1 MKLQIAILFAA
12 FCLTAVGQVPDYVPA
27 DGLVAWYPF
36 NGNAAD
42 ESGNGNDGVGVEV
55 EAVEDRFGHSN
66 AAFFFSSAGCQ
77 PRVDAQIDMTSV
89 QSEMT
94 FSFWMSRSG
103 DGCISPRILEILGSD
118 GAYLQASVSDNSLS
132 FGFDGGI
139 GAPEPIQS
147 NTWYHMLIT
156 IDDTGFCAFYQNGA
170 LVDSGVI
177 TPTGIPMD
185 VSKLNGD
192 IAIGRMNHSAWDAF
206 RGVIDDVALWNRV
219 LHPGE
224 IQALYN
230 SEAVS
235 EVPEYVSNDGL
246 VAWYSFDSNLDDSG
260 PNNHDGQS
268 DSFGFGEDAV
278 GEAESSLR
286 LELGEFVSLGMEDKL
301 LNNGEDT
308 LSISFWSKPDQ
319 GAFTTVSKYVN
330 FEPEQ
335 SSWMVFDI
343 ESSGV
348 RALGNGFDGNDVT
361 WFSNC
366 PNVTSEWSHVTAIY
380 TPGKV
385 SLWING
391 EFTCE
396 TNVPISNVTDA
407 QPILVG
413 RSNCDGDNCNDASGL
428 IDNLGF
434 WDRALTLEEI
444 QALFDTEP
452 IEQASQYVPDSVLV
466 SEGWTLVLE
475 REGHQYWLFDEDR
488 EWEEARAMCE
498 ALGAYLYWPNSL
510 EEHEAVWESVPKG
523 NDDIHYW
530 TAIHQDFSVVD
541 CSDPNGGWAGPN
553 GEPQTFFLWEQ
564 YEPSDANNKESVVQ
578 FEWDSQG
585 IQWND
590 APGQACDDGNNC
602 ACRFSRV
609 ILERANDLG
618 CTDAS
623 ACNYDEAAS
632 LDDGSCDYSCCP
644 GPGCCHAGTV
654 WDVALQ
660 QCVVA
665 EPAYLNEPGEA
676 AVLNPCYFDSD
687 DDGLVDVNDLMN
699 LLTVYNL
706 ACGDAPETTASW
718 QCGDPLEYQGYDY
731 ATVQIGTQ
739 CWFAEN
745 ARYMPEVAPAA
756 QAKSTPEAPLAFVY
770 GYQGT
775 DTLSAQAEENYQIF
789 GALYNFE
796 AVSSWNLCPSGW
808 HVPSDEDWFV
818 LDEFIGL
825 PFDDVVV
832 VGWRGTQEGA
842 SLKSEYAW
850 DGTDDWGFNALPGGR
865 VNLRQ
870 WSSEASYFGD
880 IGQLAH
886 FWTSGSVVAPEI
898 DGWGEIQAF
907 NRYLNGDEDRYGRGD
922 YALGFGMSVRCVKDS
937 E

>member
-1 MKLQIAILFAA
+1 MMNHLFTLLLAA
-12 FCLTAVGQVPDYVPA
+12 FCLTAVGQVPNYVPT
-27 DGLVAWYPF
+27 DGLIGWWPL
-36 NGNAAD
+36 NGNATD
-42 ESGNGNDGVGVEV
+42 ESGNGHDGDSSGPVPVEDRYGNDSGALEFDDGDFISLPTLTEHIPALSVAFWLKLDDYASGESPVGYNHFFNKWTDGSDDIAFVMSANTTGLYLYSGSTLYQSDVLPSLGEWQHVAFVIAPPYAAIYLDGTVVQTFENVNAMGQVPEQFMQIGGNGNIPGYNSVDGSMDEVGLWNRALTAEEV
-55 EAVEDRFGHSN
+55 EA
-66 AAFFFSSAGCQ
+66 
-77 PRVDAQIDMTSV
+77 IY
-89 QSEMT
+89 QSE
-94 FSFWMSRSG
+94 
-103 DGCISPRILEILGSD
+103 P
-118 GAYLQASVSDNSLS
+118 
-132 FGFDGGI
+132 
-139 GAPEPIQS
+139 
-147 NTWYHMLIT
+147 
-156 IDDTGFCAFYQNGA
+156 
-170 LVDSGVI
+170 
-177 TPTGIPMD
+177 
-185 VSKLNGD
+185 
-192 IAIGRMNHSAWDAF
+192 
-206 RGVIDDVALWNRV
+206 
-219 LHPGE
+219 
-224 IQALYN
+224 
-230 SEAVS
+230 VS

-246 VAWYSFDSNLDDSG
+246 VAWYSFDSNLDDAG

-348 RALGNGFDGNDVT
+348 RALGNGFDLNDVS

-366 PNVTSEWSHVTAIY
+366 PNVTSGWSHVAAIY
-380 TPGKV
+380 TPGTV

-434 WDRALTLEEI
+434 WDRALTPEEI

-466 SEGWTLVLE
+466 SEGWSLVLE
-475 REGHQYWLFDEDR
+475 REGQQYWLFDEDR

-530 TAIHQDFSVVD
+530 TAIHQDFSTVE
-541 CSDPNGGWAGPN
+541 CSDPNGGWSGPN
-553 GEPQTFFLWEQ
+553 GEPQTFFLWAPG
-564 YEPSDANNKESVVQ
+564 EPSDANNKESVVQ
-578 FEWDSQG
+578 FEWDIQG
-585 IQWND
+585 NQWND

-706 ACGDAPETTASW
+706 ASGNAPETTASW

-731 ATVQIGTQ
+731 ETVQIGEQ

-745 ARYMPEVAPAA
+745 ARYLPFVSPSDLGWEDDGGAHAYVAGYEGTSVEE
-756 QAKSTPEAPLAFVY
+756 AKTQSEYAEY
-770 GYQGT
+770 GT
-775 DTLSAQAEENYQIF
+775 
-789 GALYNFE
+789 LYNF
-796 AVSSWNLCPSGW
+796 VSVQESLMCPQGW
-808 HVPSDEDWFV
+808 HVPSLSEWDV
-818 LDEFIGL
+818 LKGSIGISS
-825 PFDDVVV
+825 
-832 VGWRGTQEGA
+832 A
-842 SLKSEYAW
+842 YKLKSAPPVW
-850 DGTDDWGFNALPGGR
+850 DGTNELGFNAIR
-865 VNLRQ
+865 VPVRTSNG
-870 WSSEASYFGD
+870 SFTDYSKAD
-880 IGQLAH
+880 
-886 FWTSGSVVAPEI
+886 FWTSTSIEESDNAWGQELNTGDDTFTDDPNGKGSGNPI
-898 DGWGEIQAF
+898 
-907 NRYLNGDEDRYGRGD
+907 
-922 YALGFGMSVRCVKDS
+922 RCIKDT

>member
-1 MKLQIAILFAA
+1 MKRLIFLTLSTLCAATFA
-12 FCLTAVGQVPDYVPA
+12 QVPDYVPTE
-27 DGLVAWYPF
+27 GLVGWWHMD
-36 NGNAAD
+36 GNAAD
-42 ESGNGNDGVGVEV
+42 ASGNGHDGDSSGPVPVEDRHGNDSGALEFDDGDFISLPTLTEHIPELSVAFWLKLDDYASAESSVGYNHFFNKWTDGSDDIAFVMSANTTGLYLYSGSTPYQSDVLTSLGEWQHVAFVIAPPYAAIYLDGTVVQTFENVNAMGQLPEQFMQIGGNGNIPGYNSVDGSMDELGLWNRALTSEEV
-55 EAVEDRFGHSN
+55 EAMYHS
-66 AAFFFSSAGCQ
+66 
-77 PRVDAQIDMTSV
+77 
-89 QSEMT
+89 
-94 FSFWMSRSG
+94 
-103 DGCISPRILEILGSD
+103 
-118 GAYLQASVSDNSLS
+118 
-132 FGFDGGI
+132 
-139 GAPEPIQS
+139 EP
-147 NTWYHMLIT
+147 
-156 IDDTGFCAFYQNGA
+156 
-170 LVDSGVI
+170 
-177 TPTGIPMD
+177 
-185 VSKLNGD
+185 
-192 IAIGRMNHSAWDAF
+192 
-206 RGVIDDVALWNRV
+206 
-219 LHPGE
+219 
-224 IQALYN
+224 
-230 SEAVS
+230 VS

-246 VAWYSFDSNLDDSG
+246 VAWYSFDSNLDDAG

-278 GEAESSLR
+278 GQDESSLR

-301 LNNGEDT
+301 LNNGQDT
-308 LSISFWSKPDQ
+308 LSISFWSKPDE
-319 GAFTTVSKYVN
+319 GGLTTVSKYVN

-335 SSWMVFDI
+335 CSWMVFDI

-366 PNVTSEWSHVTAIY
+366 PNVTSEWSHVAAIY
-380 TPGKV
+380 TPGTV

-396 TNVPISNVTDA
+396 TSVPNSNVTDP

-434 WDRALTLEEI
+434 WDRALTPEEI
-444 QALFDTEP
+444 QALYDTEP
-452 IEQASQYVPDSVLV
+452 IEQTSQYVPDSVLV
-466 SEGWTLVLE
+466 SEGWSLVLE

-488 EWEEARAMCE
+488 EWEDARMMCE
-498 ALGAYLYWPNSL
+498 ELGAYLYWPNSM
-510 EEHEAVWESVPKG
+510 EEHQAVWESVPRG

-530 TAIHQDFSVVD
+530 TAIHQDFSMVD

-553 GEPQTFFLWEQ
+553 GEPQTFFLWAPE
-564 YEPSDANNKESVVQ
+564 EPSDANNKESVVQ
-578 FEWDSQG
+578 FEWDIQG

-609 ILERANDLG
+609 ILERANDQG

-623 ACNYDEAAS
+623 ACNYNELAS

-706 ACGDAPETTASW
+706 ACGDAPDTTASW

-739 CWFAEN
+739 CWFSEN

-898 DGWGEIQAF
+898 DGYGEIQAF

-922 YALGFGMSVRCVKDS
+922 YALGFGMSVRCLKNA

>member
-1 MKLQIAILFAA
+1 MKLSIAILFAA

-42 ESGNGNDGVGVEV
+42 ESGNGNDGVGVDV

-66 AAFFFSSAGCQ
+66 AALFFSSAGCQ

-219 LHPGE
+219 LTPGE

-246 VAWYSFDSNLDDSG
+246 VAWYSFDSNLDDAG

-301 LNNGEDT
+301 LNNGQDT

-348 RALGNGFDGNDVT
+348 RALGNGFDGNDET

-366 PNVTSEWSHVTAIY
+366 PNVTSGWSHVAAIY
-380 TPGKV
+380 TPGTM

-396 TNVPISNVTDA
+396 SSVPISNVTSP

-434 WDRALTLEEI
+434 WDRALTPEEI
-444 QALFDTEP
+444 QALYDTQP
-452 IEQASQYVPDSVLV
+452 FEQSSQYVPDSVLV
-466 SEGWTLVLE
+466 SEGWSLVLE

-488 EWEEARAMCE
+488 EWEDARMMCE
-498 ALGAYLYWPNSL
+498 ELGAYLYWPNSM
-510 EEHEAVWESVPKG
+510 EEHQAVWESVLRG

-530 TAIHQDFSVVD
+530 TAIHQDFSTVD

-553 GEPQTFFLWEQ
+553 GEPQTFFLWAPG
-564 YEPSDANNKESVVQ
+564 EPSDANNKESVVQ
-578 FEWDSQG
+578 FEWDIQG
-585 IQWND
+585 NQWND

-609 ILERANDLG
+609 ILERANEQG
-618 CTDAS
+618 CTDAA
-623 ACNYDEAAS
+623 ACNYNESAS

-731 ATVQIGTQ
+731 ATVQIGEQ

-745 ARYMPEVAPAA
+745 LRAENDRDGGAIESIVDDGEWTSTSSGAWCSPGPEHWAA
-756 QAKSTPEAPLAFVY
+756 
-770 GYQGT
+770 
-775 DTLSAQAEENYQIF
+775 F
-789 GALYNFE
+789 GLLYNGH
-796 AVSSWNLCPSGW
+796 AVLMETGLCPSGW
-808 HVPSDEDWFV
+808 GVPTREEWQSLSDLAGGEAV
-818 LDEFIGL
+818 AGL
-825 PFDDVVV
+825 
-832 VGWRGTQEGA
+832 A
-842 SLKSEYAW
+842 LKS
-850 DGTDDWGFNALPGGR
+850 
-865 VNLRQ
+865 
-870 WSSEASYFGD
+870 SSG
-880 IGQLAH
+880 
-886 FWTSGSVVAPEI
+886 WPI
-898 DGWGEIQAF
+898 DS
-907 NRYLNGDEDRYGRGD
+907 NGND
-922 YALGFGMSVRCVKDS
+922 ALGFTGLPAGTRNHDTGLFAEVGTHAYFHSSTSSGSEQAWRQKLFPDANNLGGSNRNLNHGFSVRCLKNA

>member
-1 MKLQIAILFAA
+1 MKRLLFLMLSTLCAA
-12 FCLTAVGQVPDYVPA
+12 SFAQVPDYVPT
-27 DGLVAWYPF
+27 DGLVGWWSMD
-36 NGNAAD
+36 GNAVD
-42 ESGNGNDGVGVEV
+42 ESGNGHDGDSSGPVP
-55 EAVEDRFGHSN
+55 VEDRYGNDSGALEFDDGDFISLPTLTEHIPALSV
-66 AAFFFSSAGCQ
+66 AFWLKLDDYA
-77 PRVDAQIDMTSV
+77 
-89 QSEMT
+89 
-94 FSFWMSRSG
+94 SG
-103 DGCISPRILEILGSD
+103 ESPVGYNHFINKWTDGSD
-118 GAYLQASVSDNSLS
+118 
-132 FGFDGGI
+132 
-139 GAPEPIQS
+139 
-147 NTWYHMLIT
+147 
-156 IDDTGFCAFYQNGA
+156 
-170 LVDSGVI
+170 
-177 TPTGIPMD
+177 
-185 VSKLNGD
+185 D
-192 IAIGRMNHSAWDAF
+192 IAFVMSANTTGLYLYSGSTPYQSDVLPSLGEWQHVAFVIAPPYAAIYLDGTVVQTFENVNAMGQVPEQFMQIGGNGNIPGYNSVDGSMDEV
-206 RGVIDDVALWNRV
+206 GLWNRA
-219 LHPGE
+219 LTPEE
-224 IQALYN
+224 IQALY
-230 SEAVS
+230 
-235 EVPEYVSNDGL
+235 
-246 VAWYSFDSNLDDSG
+246 
-260 PNNHDGQS
+260 
-268 DSFGFGEDAV
+268 
-278 GEAESSLR
+278 
-286 LELGEFVSLGMEDKL
+286 
-301 LNNGEDT
+301 
-308 LSISFWSKPDQ
+308 
-319 GAFTTVSKYVN
+319 
-330 FEPEQ
+330 
-335 SSWMVFDI
+335 
-343 ESSGV
+343 
-348 RALGNGFDGNDVT
+348 
-361 WFSNC
+361 
-366 PNVTSEWSHVTAIY
+366 
-380 TPGKV
+380 
-385 SLWING
+385 
-391 EFTCE
+391 
-396 TNVPISNVTDA
+396 
-407 QPILVG
+407 
-413 RSNCDGDNCNDASGL
+413 
-428 IDNLGF
+428 
-434 WDRALTLEEI
+434 
-444 QALFDTEP
+444 DTEP
-452 IEQASQYVPDSVLV
+452 IEQTSQYVPDSVLV
-466 SEGWTLVLE
+466 SEGWSLVLE

-488 EWEEARAMCE
+488 EWEDARMMCE
-498 ALGAYLYWPNSL
+498 ELGAYLYWPNSM
-510 EEHEAVWESVPKG
+510 EEHQAVWESVVRG
-523 NDDIHYW
+523 DDNVQYW
-530 TAIHQDFSVVD
+530 TAIHQDFGVVD
-541 CSDPNGGWAGPN
+541 CSNANGGWAGPN
-553 GEPQTFFLWEQ
+553 GEPQTFFLWQEN
-564 YEPSDANNKESVVQ
+564 EPTNGGNGRESVVQ
-578 FEWDSQG
+578 FEWSDDG
-585 IQWND
+585 ALWND

-602 ACRFSRV
+602 SCRFSRV
-609 ILERANDLG
+609 ILERANDQG
-618 CTDAS
+618 CTDAA
-623 ACNYDEAAS
+623 ACNYNESAS

-644 GPGCCHAGTV
+644 GPGCCHAGTF

-676 AVLNPCYFDSD
+676 AILNPCYFDSD

-706 ACGDAPETTASW
+706 ACGDAPEATASW